1 MEGALQ
7 VKVEQV
13 VVQVNLAMGVEEVE
27 TTVAVDTCTQT
38 VLLLEIQSLLA
49 EILSPLPVTAHSVKA
64 EAALSCPALKKAL

>member
-1 MEGALQ
+1 MEVVGALQ

-13 VVQVNLAMGVEEVE
+13 VVQVNLAMGVEEVVE

-49 EILSPLPVTAHSVKA
+49 EIPSPLPVTAHSV
-64 EAALSCPALKKAL
+64 